1 MHELKQEKTMMKVKP
16 GMTAACVATAV
27 SIAGFTGCSN
37 PATPSQAAAVTRSVG
52 TALDDNVITAQV
64 KSKLIADPGV
74 KGFDFKV
81 DTRKGEVQLSGYV
94 DDQTQI
100 DRAIAIARHVE
111 GVNSVD
117 NRVSLKVG
125 VASIGN
131 QIDDSIVTASV
142 KSALLADNDV
152 RGLQIGVVTRK
163 GIVQLSGYVDNQ
175 GQSGHAVAIA
185 STTDGV
191 QGVNNEMSIKQ

>member
-1 MHELKQEKTMMKVKP
+1 MKAN
-16 GMTAACVATAV
+16 TNHAAVICALTLAGVSATLGI
-27 SIAGFTGCSN
+27 SGCSN
-37 PATPSQAAAVTRSVG
+37 PGVDREAAAASRSIG
-52 TALDDNVITAQV
+52 TAIDDNVITAEV
-64 KSKLIADPGV
+64 KSALISDPGV

-94 DDQTQI
+94 DDQVQI

-111 GVNSVD
+111 GVQGVD
-117 NRVSLKVG
+117 NKVSLKMG

-131 QIDDSIVTASV
+131 RIDDSIVTASV

-163 GIVQLSGYVDNQ
+163 GVVQLSGYVDNQ
-175 GQSGHAVAIA
+175 GQSDHAIAIA
-185 STTDGV
+185 SSTDGV
-191 QGVNNEMSIKQ
+191 QGVNNEISIKK

>member
-1 MHELKQEKTMMKVKP
+1 MIKVNQ
-16 GMTAACVATAV
+16 GMAAACVATAV
-27 SIAGFTGCSN
+27 AIAGFAGCSN
-37 PATPSQAAAVTRSVG
+37 PATQTQAAAVTRSVG

-64 KSKLIADPGV
+64 KSALIADPGV

-94 DDQTQI
+94 DDQVQI

-111 GVNSVD
+111 GVQGVD
-117 NRVSLKVG
+117 NKVSLKMG

-131 QIDDSIVTASV
+131 RIDDSIVTASV

-163 GIVQLSGYVDNQ
+163 GIVQLSGYVDDQ
-175 GQSGHAVAIA
+175 AQSDHAIAIA
-185 STTDGV
+185 SATDGV
-191 QGVNNEMSIKQ
+191 QGVNNEMSVKK